1 MSLFNLPNHPFL
13 ADASGTVCAV
23 RANNRSGFQRLF
35 PVNYRTSESRSVV
48 APATTFGAS
57 TYDGNGGLVRI
68 NGAGAHGLT
77 VAVSPNRWV
86 FITWTGG
93 MGVSQF
99 YQLSSFADAGST
111 LTINLPFVGAAV
123 TFGVSASAVTFSTY
137 AATNPKPTE
146 VTWTGHGLTEG
157 RAVIFETAGTLP
169 AGIVAGT
176 TYFVAKV
183 LTANVF
189 TIAAAAGG
197 LEIVATSNG
206 TSTHTGRITPTVVT
220 WTGHGRSIG
229 DQVRLTTSSAL
240 PTGFSINTTYFVRDV
255 LGPNTLTLSATAGG
269 APIAASA
276 TGTGPHA
283 ALLWYGTPAVTQAGT
298 AMTLATVNLAPN
310 DVTRGGRIEVDVLAS
325 AFNSANNKVL
335 TLAYAGTTIWTAT
348 YTNNA
353 ICANINKVLVPTGD
367 AELRTSATSM
377 TGHGISTNAV
387 VTVAANYQTA
397 STAMVLTANLATANE
412 PLVLDYMDLDAE

>member
-35 PVNYRTSESRSVV
+35 PVNYRTSEARSVV

-77 VAVSPNRWV
+77 NAVSANRWV
-86 FITWTGG
+86 FVTWTGG

-99 YQLSSFADAGST
+99 YQLSSFADAGSA
-111 LTINLPFVGAAV
+111 LTINLPFVGNTV
-123 TFGVSASAVTFSTY
+123 TFGVSVATVTFSTY
-137 AATNPKPTE
+137 DAQNPRPTQ
-146 VTWTGHGLTEG
+146 VTWTGHGLTPG
-157 RAVIFETAGTLP
+157 AAVIFTTTSALP

-176 TYFVAKV
+176 TYFVAQV
-183 LTANVF
+183 LSANIF
-189 TIAAAAGG
+189 TIAGAAGG
-197 LEIVATSNG
+197 LEIVATTNG
-206 TSTHTGRITPTVVT
+206 SGTQTGRITPSVVT
-220 WTGHGRSIG
+220 WTNHGRVAG
-229 DQVRLTTSSAL
+229 DQVRLTTTSAL
-240 PTGFSINTTYFVRDV
+240 PGNFATNTTYFVRDV
-255 LGPNTLTLSATAGG
+255 LGPNTLTLAATAGG
-269 APIAASA
+269 APIAANTAGS
-276 TGTGPHA
+276 GTHS

-325 AFNSANNKVL
+325 TFNSANNKVL

-377 TGHGISTNAV
+377 SGHGISTNAT

-412 PLVLDYMDLDAE
+412 PFVLDYMDVDAE